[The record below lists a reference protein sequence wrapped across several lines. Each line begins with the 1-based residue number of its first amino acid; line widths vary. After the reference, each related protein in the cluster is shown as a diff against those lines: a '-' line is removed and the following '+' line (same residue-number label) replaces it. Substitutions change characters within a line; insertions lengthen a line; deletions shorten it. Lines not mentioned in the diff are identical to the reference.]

1 MSDEQE
7 QNGVYL
13 RGVPA
18 SDGIAIGPAFVMED
32 EDVAVPRW
40 EVPKD
45 RIKSEVARFRYALG
59 RTKDE
64 MHAIHNKALKV
75 FGKSHAKLMDAYLL
89 ILNDPFLNKDVLKM
103 IESQHVNAE
112 YALTQVLDRT
122 IKVMEDFEDEYFRD
136 RKYDILDVGHKV
148 LRHLM
153 GHEKKTLH
161 SITEPSIVLAHNL
174 TPTDT
179 MNLKEH
185 LAIAFATNIGGK
197 TSHAALLA
205 QSMTIPAVVGMR
217 DVTSRVRTGDLII
230 IDGKEG
236 IVIVKPDEATLARY
250 KAEQKRRSDEERRL
264 EKLRDLPAQT
274 SDGHRITLAA
284 NIETSDD
291 VKVALGQGA
300 EGIGLF
306 RTEFLFIN
314 RKVAPTE
321 DEQYQSYRQ
330 AVRASI
336 PYPVIVRTL
345 DVGGDK
351 MSALGLSGVSPEGN
365 PFLGL
370 RGIRLCLKF
379 PDMFKTQLR
388 AILRASVDG
397 KVKIMY
403 PMVSGMDELRAAN
416 SILQEVK
423 SELRS
428 SHVPFDETVEVG
440 IMIEVPSAALMVDIL
455 AREVDF
461 FSLGTNDL
469 IQYALAVD
477 RVNEN
482 VANLYQPLHLAVLR
496 LIDQTVK
503 AGHNIG
509 NKWVGVCGEMASE
522 AELVPILIGLDLD
535 EMSVAPSAVPKVKE
549 VIRSTSYADCVRL
562 TRDVMN
568 ASSVESAQRILR
580 LFALQQK
587 QAALPSVS
595 N

>member
-1 MSDEQE
+1 MSQAKEH
-7 QNGVYL
+7 NIYL
-13 RGVPA
+13 RGVAA
-18 SDGIAIGPAFVMED
+18 SEGIAIGPAFVMED

-40 EVPKD
+40 EVPKE

-64 MHAIHNKALKV
+64 MSAIHLKALKV

-89 ILNDPFLNKDVLKM
+89 ILNDPFLNKDVIKL
-103 IESQHVNAE
+103 IETNHVNAE
-112 YALTQVLDRT
+112 YALTQVIDRT
-122 IKVMEDFEDEYFRD
+122 IKVMENFEDEYFRD
-136 RKYDILDVGHKV
+136 RKYDILDVGHKI

-161 SITEPSIVLAHNL
+161 SITEPSVVLAHNL

-185 LAIAFATNIGGK
+185 SAIAFATNIGGK

-217 DVTSRVRTGDLII
+217 DVTSRVRTGDLVI
-230 IDGKEG
+230 IDGHEG
-236 IVIVKPDEATLARY
+236 NVIVNPDEATLTRY
-250 KAEQKRRSDEERRL
+250 RAEQKRRSDEERRL
-264 EKLRDLPAQT
+264 EKLKDLPAQT
-274 SDGHRITLAA
+274 NDGHRITLAA
-284 NIETSDD
+284 NIETSED

-306 RTEFLFIN
+306 RTEFLFLN
-314 RKVAPTE
+314 RKTAPTE

-345 DVGGDK
+345 DLGGDK
-351 MSALGLSGVSPEGN
+351 MSGLGLGGVSPESN

-379 PDMFKTQLR
+379 PDIFKTQLR

-397 KVKIMY
+397 KIKLMY
-403 PMVSGMDELRAAN
+403 PMVSGLDELRAAN
-416 SILQEVK
+416 AILQEVK
-423 SELRS
+423 SEMRS
-428 SHVPFDETVEVG
+428 NHIPFDETVEVG
-440 IMIEVPSAALMVDIL
+440 MMVEVPSAALVVDIL

-469 IQYALAVD
+469 IQYSLAVD

-522 AELVPILIGLDLD
+522 PELVPILVGLDID
-535 EMSVAPSAVPKVKE
+535 ELSVAPSAVPRLKE
-549 VIRSTSYADCVRL
+549 VIRSTSYADCQRL
-562 TRDVMN
+562 ARDVMN
-568 ASSVESAQRILR
+568 SSSVESSQRILR
-580 LFALQQK
+580 LFALQQR
-587 QAALPSVS
+587 QGALPTVP
-595 N
+595 